1 MADLGPTLTDRD
13 TEVLGDAF
21 GEVARDGPLGCRRD
35 VAGPRPR
42 YGRKRHLIR
51 DARIVGRQ
59 GGRKKSS
66 ANETVG
72 RGFGKG

>member
-13 TEVLGDAF
+13 TDVLGDAF
-21 GEVARDGPLGCRRD
+21 GEVAEMAHW
-35 VAGPRPR
+35 VAGGMSPVLDHATV
-42 YGRKRHLIR
+42 GSDISR

-59 GGRKKSS
+59 CGRKKSS